1 MRASQTM
8 AMVLIAGTIA
18 AGCSDQSPTD
28 AQAAAAHG
36 APGTLAPAMDLHTDP
51 PPPILIETLTGRHEF
66 TDEVAAQ
73 LRLKPAGRSREVV
86 NLQDASSVAV
96 LRVTI
101 QPGVRF
107 PWHTHPAP
115 NVGAVTQGELVYVY
129 ADDCIE
135 RPYSAGTAFVDPG
148 FGNVHFA
155 FNPTGDETVLV
166 VTFLGAPD
174 TGPLTIP
181 VDAGEQAALDAK
193 CGFAPAAALT
203 Q

>member
-1 MRASQTM
+1 MRASQTV
-8 AMVLIAGTIA
+8 AMIFIAGTIA
-18 AGCSDQSPTD
+18 AGCSDQSQPTA
-28 AQAAAAHG
+28 AQAGAAQG
-36 APGTLAPAMDLHTDP
+36 APLAPAMDLHADP

-86 NLQDASSVAV
+86 NLQDASNVAV
-96 LRVTI
+96 LRITI

-107 PWHTHPAP
+107 PWHTHPGP

-135 RPYSAGTAFVDPG
+135 RRYPTGTAFVDPG
-148 FGNVHFA
+148 FDNVHFA
-155 FNPTGDETVLV
+155 FNPTGGETVLV

-181 VDAGEQAALDAK
+181 VAGAEQAALDTK
-193 CGFAPAAALT
+193 CGFAPAASHT
-203 Q
+203 H